1 MLDRLRAIDAR
12 ARRDGLASLDPADD
26 PLIGLGMEID
36 AGGHVAKSGYG
47 VFNLSWQA
55 QSHPEWPLAIEQ
67 EVREIRARIRDAH
80 QAPLRYL
87 IWAGMGGSI
96 EDKNMYQAAGLLKR
110 GIRFYALDSTDPVK
124 LQSILEDIERRA
136 RTGLAAALRSTLVV
150 GMAMGMTSYEPVVN
164 LQKLSQLYQ
173 RHKIDSRPN
182 FLYMTLPG
190 SLLDQ
195 FAAPRGYRRV
205 ELQLDGENTT
215 AGRHSGPLTRGS
227 LYPLALAGVDLRAW
241 FAAAPL
247 SDTDILTAW
256 RLAAFLHAQGEAGRD
271 KVTLLLPKPWSG
283 AVLWTKQDFEESLGK
298 REDLGIKIL
307 SAGKPRLAHYRAPKD
322 AAQDRVFLAVRIK
335 GFRDPHGEKA
345 TLLRRAGYPLAA
357 LTFDAG
363 VPLSQYMQFMHYA
376 VFGMAYLRD
385 MNFVKQPGVELYK
398 SIAATL
404 CAKPLPALAD
414 SHAQASWGGALTLYY
429 RSSAP
434 LPAPAADAP
443 RIYAALLKNLAATG
457 QVQYGELT
465 FFGDTRYHPAGRAV
479 RRVLDRAAER
489 LFRARLHMPVDV
501 YEGPAM
507 NHSYHEMIIGHGK
520 CFSTIL
526 IADGCRE
533 DYHRAQFLATIM
545 ALEQRQRP
553 VVAIVLKDLSPRT
566 LAALEDFFK

>member
-1 MLDRLRAIDAR
+1 
-12 ARRDGLASLDPADD
+12 
-26 PLIGLGMEID
+26 
-36 AGGHVAKSGYG
+36 
-47 VFNLSWQA
+47 
-55 QSHPEWPLAIEQ
+55 
-67 EVREIRARIRDAH
+67 
-80 QAPLRYL
+80 
-87 IWAGMGGSI
+87 MGGSI

-414 SHAQASWGGALTLYY
+414 SHAQASRMAKFKPQKAKSKSRAAPQRRPSVRDPAGFGLRSRALFSLLRDEICELITARRTRCVRSKSPPDSCRPRRVP
-429 RSSAP
+429 RSSRWAIRACCARP
-434 LPAPAADAP
+434 RWKIPCRNSCAEAA
-443 RIYAALLKNLAATG
+443 K
-457 QVQYGELT
+457 
-465 FFGDTRYHPAGRAV
+465 
-479 RRVLDRAAER
+479 
-489 LFRARLHMPVDV
+489 
-501 YEGPAM
+501 
-507 NHSYHEMIIGHGK
+507 
-520 CFSTIL
+520 
-526 IADGCRE
+526 DG
-533 DYHRAQFLATIM
+533 
-545 ALEQRQRP
+545 
-553 VVAIVLKDLSPRT
+553 
-566 LAALEDFFK
+566 